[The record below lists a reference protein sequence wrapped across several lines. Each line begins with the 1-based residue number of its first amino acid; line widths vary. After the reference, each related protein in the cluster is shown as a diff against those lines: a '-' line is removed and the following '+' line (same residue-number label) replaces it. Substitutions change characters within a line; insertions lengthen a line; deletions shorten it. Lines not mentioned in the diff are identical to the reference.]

1 MTSFPKT
8 SYLRPLVPN
17 SESVDKTTN
26 PYFKN
31 PRVPIVAENEAY
43 SVLVKHI
50 FQCAPVFL
58 CSQQFTKILKK
69 LVSEIF
75 KRTISG
81 KPYAKEAPRIERC
94 VNTNIQ

>member
-31 PRVPIVAENEAY
+31 PRVPIEAENEAY
-43 SVLVKHI
+43 SVMVKQI
-50 FQCAPVFL
+50 FSM
-58 CSQQFTKILKK
+58 CSSIPLFTATSKNI
-69 LVSEIF
+69 
-75 KRTISG
+75 
-81 KPYAKEAPRIERC
+81 KEACE
-94 VNTNIQ
+94 